1 MARKWGHEIVEISSI
16 IIIIIIFLGLVLIL
30 TVRQVP
36 LNSRVVDWDIL
47 VVFAGPTII
56 DTTLILAKLFASA
69 SIDTEAN
76 VADKDLAAIVILARD
91 IKYSGLFPLVEVMD
105 I

>member
-16 IIIIIIFLGLVLIL
+16 IIIIIFLGLVLML
-30 TVRQVP
+30 TVRHVP
-36 LNSRVVDWDIL
+36 LNSRIVDWDIL
-47 VVFAGPTII
+47 VVFVGPTII
-56 DTTLILAKLFASA
+56 DAALILTKLFASA

-76 VADKDLAAIVILARD
+76 VADKDLTAIVILARD
-91 IKYSGLFPLVEVMD
+91 IKYSGLFPLVEVVD

>member
-16 IIIIIIFLGLVLIL
+16 IIIIIFLGLVLML
-30 TVRQVP
+30 TVSHVP
-36 LNSRVVDWDIL
+36 LNSRIVDWDIL
-47 VVFAGPTII
+47 VVFVGPTII
-56 DTTLILAKLFASA
+56 DATLILTKLFASA

-76 VADKDLAAIVILARD
+76 VADKDLTAIVILARD
-91 IKYSGLFPLVEVMD
+91 IKYSGLFPLVEVVD